1 LFGEWVSIIRR
12 FLGRYHENTV
22 EVVRCRPWR
31 HVVHGAMPSVA
42 QCRPW
47 RNAVR
52 GAMPSVAQCRPW
64 RNAVR
69 GAMPSVAQCRPW
81 RNAVRGAMPSVAQCR
96 PWRNAV
102 GAKQARTRVVVLRR
116 SLIALASPLPRC
128 RTTTGH
134 GPPTTL
140 PIAVAVPRRV
150 MAHPRRCPSP
160 LPYHG
165 RPWFVHGI
173 DRHNISSA
181 FSAFSAFC
189 QSRNPGGVYPSA
201 TRIARSTPRSSR
213 LTATPPTPNR
223 PPSRSACATRV
234 ATCSTKRW

>member
-31 HVVHGAMPSVA
+31 NAVHGAMPSVA

-69 GAMPSVAQCRPW
+69 GAMPSMAQCR
-81 RNAVRGAMPSVAQCR
+81 RGEASANTGCGITTILGGVGFPPTTLPYHDGSWPTHDVAH
-96 PWRNAV
+96 
-102 GAKQARTRVVVLRR
+102 RR
-116 SLIALASPLPRC
+116 S

-134 GPPTTL
+134 DPPTTL

-165 RPWFVHGI
+165 RPWFAHGI

>member
-1 LFGEWVSIIRR
+1 MPSVAPRR
-12 FLGRYHENTV
+12 PWRHA
-22 EVVRCRPWR
+22 VRGAMPSMAQCRPWR
-31 HVVHGAMPSVA
+31 NAVRGAMPSMA

-52 GAMPSVAQCRPW
+52 GAMPSVAQCR
-64 RNAVR
+64 R
-69 GAMPSVAQCRPW
+69 GGERGSKGMSWPTHDVAHR
-81 RNAVRGAMPSVAQCR
+81 
-96 PWRNAV
+96 
-102 GAKQARTRVVVLRR
+102 
-116 SLIALASPLPRC
+116 RC

>member
-31 HVVHGAMPSVA
+31 H
-42 QCRPW
+42 
-47 RNAVR
+47 AVR

-64 RNAVR
+64 RNAVH
-69 GAMPSVAQCRPW
+69 GAMPSMAQCRPW
-81 RNAVRGAMPSVAQCR
+81 RNAVHGAMPSMAPCRPWRHAAMPSVAQCR
-96 PWRNAV
+96 RGEASANTGCGITTILDRACFAPTTLPYHDGSWPTHDVAH
-102 GAKQARTRVVVLRR
+102 RR
-116 SLIALASPLPRC
+116 S

-134 GPPTTL
+134 DPPTTL

-165 RPWFVHGI
+165 RAWFAHGI
-173 DRHNISSA
+173 DRLSVLSVL
-181 FSAFSAFC
+181 SVLSEP
-189 QSRNPGGVYPSA
+189 Q
-201 TRIARSTPRSSR
+201 PRR
-213 LTATPPTPNR
+213 CIPQRDADRTQYAALVQAHRDTAD
-223 PPSRSACATRV
+223 AE
-234 ATCSTKRW
+234 